1 MAQQFGELQSI
12 IEADLQALQAVPD
25 IGEITA
31 QSIYDFFRAS
41 HNIEVVQA
49 LIEAGVSWQAMDTP
63 DKSSLPLTGETWVV
77 TGTLGSMGRDEAK
90 DKLIALGAKVA
101 GSVSAKT
108 TRLLAGEKAGSK
120 FEKSPKTWRY
130 SRFRR

>member
-1 MAQQFGELQSI
+1 M
-12 IEADLQALQAVPD
+12 
-25 IGEITA
+25 
-31 QSIYDFFRAS
+31 
-41 HNIEVVQA
+41 
-49 LIEAGVSWQAMDTP
+49 
-63 DKSSLPLTGETWVV
+63 V

-120 FEKSPKTWRY
+120 LEKAQKLGVTVVLEDEFLALIALY
-130 SRFRR
+130 NQV

>member
-1 MAQQFGELQSI
+1 MI
-12 IEADLQALQAVPD
+12 
-25 IGEITA
+25 
-31 QSIYDFFRAS
+31 FRAS

-90 DKLIALGAKVA
+90 KISSLPWVQKLLVVFQQRPHGYLLVKKQVVSLKKPKNLALQ
-101 GSVSAKT
+101 S
-108 TRLLAGEKAGSK
+108 
-120 FEKSPKTWRY
+120 F
-130 SRFRR
+130 

>member
-1 MAQQFGELQSI
+1 M
-12 IEADLQALQAVPD
+12 
-25 IGEITA
+25 
-31 QSIYDFFRAS
+31 
-41 HNIEVVQA
+41 VQA

-120 FEKSPKTWRY
+120 LEKAQKLGVTVVLEDEFLALIALY
-130 SRFRR
+130 NQV

>member
-1 MAQQFGELQSI
+1 MI
-12 IEADLQALQAVPD
+12 
-25 IGEITA
+25 
-31 QSIYDFFRAS
+31 FRAS

-90 DKLIALGAKVA
+90 EKLIALGAKVA

-120 FEKSPKTWRY
+120 LEKPKTWRY